1 MPDNTQLQKELES
14 YSDYEL
20 FKYLTEF
27 ESQMTSER
35 LIILEQVILNRQV
48 ILDSSETYTLESLGL
63 FSKYKEIVESYKNK
77 IEIESRPEYIN
88 WNKIIDVVEW
98 FGEMGERRR
107 VVKSFNDAS
116 KRSFVSGNA
125 PTLLKAKITMGESE
139 YAHAFSKF
147 LTSGFRIKALA
158 GRQLNT
164 YDIAEIGN
172 VIMANKEIVRQ
183 LISLGWDTLYLYSN
197 NETNGLKW
205 SLKGVRQNDWR

>member
-1 MPDNTQLQKELES
+1 MKDYSQLQKELES

-20 FKYLTEF
+20 LKYLIEF
-27 ESQMTSER
+27 ENQMTSEI
-35 LIILEQVILNRQV
+35 LIILEQVMLNRT
-48 ILDSSETYTLESLGL
+48 DTYTLGNLAL
-63 FSKYKEIVESYKNK
+63 NLKYKEIVESYKNR

-98 FGEMGERRR
+98 FGEMGKRRG
-107 VVKSFNDAS
+107 VLKSFNDAS

-125 PTLLKAKITMGESE
+125 PTLLEAKIIMGESE

-164 YDIAEIGN
+164 YDIAEIGK
-172 VIMANKEIVRQ
+172 VIMTNQGIVRQ
-183 LISLGWDTLYLYSN
+183 MILLGWDTFYVYSDN
-197 NETNGLKW
+197 GKNGLKW
-205 SLKGVRQNDWR
+205 SLRNMKKYN